1 MAKTSRTFVD
11 LDAAFTLNPISRDVA
26 VKTDDAA
33 IRGALRNLIN
43 TKHYERP
50 FQPDLG
56 CQLVNLLFEN
66 MDPLT
71 LILAERVIGESITK
85 YEPRIS
91 LTNVSVS
98 SQEDNNVFIS
108 IEYLIKN
115 TQQPAIFTTT
125 FTRVR

>member
-98 SQEDNNVFIS
+98 SQEDNSVFIS

>member
-71 LILAERVIGESITK
+71 LILAERVIGESISK

-91 LTNVSVS
+91 LTNVSIS
-98 SQEDNNVFIS
+98 SQEDNSVFIS

-125 FTRVR
+125 FSRVR

>member
-1 MAKTSRTFVD
+1 MAKISRTFVD

-33 IRGALRNLIN
+33 IRSALRNLIN

-71 LILAERVIGESITK
+71 LILAERVIGETITK

-125 FTRVR
+125 FSRVR

>member
-33 IRGALRNLIN
+33 IRSALRNLIN

-71 LILAERVIGESITK
+71 LILAERVIGETITK

-125 FTRVR
+125 FSRVR

>member
-1 MAKTSRTFVD
+1 MANVSRTYTD
-11 LDAAFTLNPISRDVA
+11 LDAAFSLNPITRDVA
-26 VKTDDAA
+26 VKTDEAA

-71 LILAERVIGESITK
+71 LILAERIISDTITK

-91 LTNVSVS
+91 VTNVQVS
-98 SQEDNNVFIS
+98 SLDANDLYIS

-115 TQQPAIFTTT
+115 TQKPSIFTTT
-125 FTRVR
+125 FSRVR

>member
-98 SQEDNNVFIS
+98 SQEDNSVFIS

-125 FTRVR
+125 FSRVR